1 MRHRGASANGSLLRE
16 LWAQGVASIR
26 RTRQALPPLAALVDS
41 LSLVAVMGYTLGLMG
56 GVPVPLD
63 PAAALLGLGLI
74 ASRSVAYRVVFA
86 IVVMAGSSA
95 LTLAPL
101 AVLLTFAGTL
111 FLILALAGEA
121 RSTDSLP
128 VQWMRF
134 VVPFSVAWLLAE
146 RGWVMSEPLLALGVG
161 SSTVLVMLAVLVG
174 RSVMEG
180 MARPEGRNGTVSRTP
195 RVNFAP
201 DSRVGA
207 VG

>member
-16 LWAQGVASIR
+16 LWAQGVGSVR
-26 RTRQALPPLAALVDS
+26 RTRQAVPPLAALVDS
-41 LSLVAVMGYTLGLMG
+41 LCLLAVMGYALGLMG

-86 IVVMAGSSA
+86 IVVLAGSSA

-101 AVLLTFAGTL
+101 TVLLTFAGTL

-121 RSTDSLP
+121 RTTDSLP
-128 VQWMRF
+128 VQWLRF

-180 MARPEGRNGTVSRTP
+180 MARPEGRNGSVSRTP

>member
-16 LWAQGVASIR
+16 LWAQGFASVR
-26 RTRQALPPLAALVDS
+26 RTRQALPPLAAMVDS
-41 LSLVAVMGYTLGLMG
+41 LSLLAVMGYTMGLMG

-63 PAAALLGLGLI
+63 PTAALLGIGLI

-95 LTLAPL
+95 LTLAP
-101 AVLLTFAGTL
+101 VPVVLTFAGTL

-128 VQWMRF
+128 VQWLRF
-134 VVPFSVAWLLAE
+134 VIPFAVAWLLAE
-146 RGWVMSEPLLALGVG
+146 RHWVMSEPLVALGVG
-161 SSTVLVMLAVLVG
+161 CSTVLVILALLVG

-180 MARPEGRNGTVSRTP
+180 MARPEARNGSVSRTP